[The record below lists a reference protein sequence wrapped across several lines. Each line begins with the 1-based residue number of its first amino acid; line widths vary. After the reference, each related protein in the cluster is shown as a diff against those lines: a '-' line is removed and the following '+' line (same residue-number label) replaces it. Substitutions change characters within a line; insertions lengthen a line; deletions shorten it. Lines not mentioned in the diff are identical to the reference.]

1 MSGTGFDGILRKEI
15 ARQYAI
21 IEEAMRE
28 KAEAE
33 VRQIEHVYL

>member
-15 ARQYAI
+15 ARQNAI

-28 KAEAE
+28 KAAAE